1 MATLTVT
8 HKENLELEGNQYG
21 SSNTFTIQNIN
32 EAFKRKVSCVNGHAT
47 TIAVFAATGH
57 ASDGAI
63 KKADA
68 KYVRITNLDNT
79 ETVEVAFIAAATLYQ
94 ITLTAK
100 QSHVLGAVDD
110 LILSEADT
118 SPSFGTMT
126 DLEKISVQPT
136 GSAVV
141 DIELFVASA

>member
-1 MATLTVT
+1 MAILTVT

-21 SSNTFTIQNIN
+21 SSNTFTIQSIN
-32 EAFKRKVSCVNGHAT
+32 EAFKRKVTCVNGHAT
-47 TIAVFAATGH
+47 TIAVFATETRT
-57 ASDGAI
+57 SDGAI

-68 KYVRITNLDNT
+68 KYIRITNLDKT
-79 ETVEVAFIAAATLYQ
+79 EAVEVAVIASGTLYQ
-94 ITLTAK
+94 ITLKAK
-100 QSHVLGAVDD
+100 QSHVLGAASV
-110 LILSEADT
+110 LMLSEADT

-141 DIELFVASA
+141 YIELFVASS